1 MPHPSDP
8 DWSGPD
14 IFVEHNGVVVYH
26 CYNGDEIG
34 AAHETYEFSLNKTC
48 GNRRCTCGASCR
60 FEFDVRKLPN
70 YKDWPMPLTVDEPRS
85 SSEWNREAWKFYFN
99 STAGFH
105 REVICAAIDRGY
117 LTSAGVRLPSRPHPK
132 NVN

>member
-1 MPHPSDP
+1 MGSKRASSCSVLTRVEKGYTLRRGLNFPMPYPSDP

-34 AAHETYEFSLNKTC
+34 AAHETYEFSLNRTC

-60 FEFDVRKLPN
+60 FEFDVRRLPN
-70 YKDWPMPLTVDEPRS
+70 YK
-85 SSEWNREAWKFYFN
+85 EW
-99 STAGFH
+99 
-105 REVICAAIDRGY
+105 
-117 LTSAGVRLPSRPHPK
+117 
-132 NVN
+132 